1 MDLTEQ
7 IDKGFLELASLS
19 DDRINLAHGALLIAK
34 AAYPDLDESLYLARL
49 DRLASDVKRDLTADI
64 DAAAIIAR
72 INHILYD
79 EEKFRGNREKY
90 YDPDNSFLNRVLDR
104 RTGIPITLCLI
115 YIEVAGRLGLD
126 VRGIGL
132 PGHFIA
138 ALFHAS
144 GKIFIDPF
152 NRGEIRS
159 VDDCLEIVR
168 TYTGETLAPDLHWLQ
183 PIGRK
188 ELLARMLRNLKLI
201 YARQDN
207 DVMLFKMTHWIL
219 ALQPDS
225 PAELSERARL
235 YEDMG
240 NPARAVKDWERCL
253 ANISDH
259 EGVTQI
265 RARIDILKKKRSRIH

>member
-159 VDDCLEIVR
+159 VDDCLEICLL
-168 TYTGETLAPDLHWLQ
+168 YT
-183 PIGRK
+183 
-188 ELLARMLRNLKLI
+188 
-201 YARQDN
+201 
-207 DVMLFKMTHWIL
+207 
-219 ALQPDS
+219 S
-225 PAELSERARL
+225 PSPR
-235 YEDMG
+235 D
-240 NPARAVKDWERCL
+240 
-253 ANISDH
+253 
-259 EGVTQI
+259 
-265 RARIDILKKKRSRIH
+265 RS